1 MVYTIEQW
9 HDDTIAQFLRCDS
22 AKCRLERCCLDGDPD
37 DIKVSIEPVGDL
49 HRCLEGPERLTL
61 DTQPLGIVIPA
72 AGPHEQGHRMT
83 SLCERAAHETADPT
97 RSEYRM
103 SHRPPPSTLC
113 APFYTA
119 TARPGGVTDANSG
132 MHRSWFV
139 NQRSACGGKRW
150 RYWHPMRRRQTD
162 DESGASHIPSIR
174 LI

>member
-37 DIKVSIEPVGDL
+37 DIKVSIEPIGDL

-61 DTQPLGIVIPA
+61 DTQPLGVVVFTS
-72 AGPHEQGHRMT
+72 GSHEQGHWM
-83 SLCERAAHETADPT
+83 SGLCERAAHETADPT
-97 RSEYRM
+97 RSENRM

-119 TARPGGVTDANSG
+119 SPKPEGERCTEPRVTGPSRAPRSSWREGLVCRVEPAN
-132 MHRSWFV
+132 
-139 NQRSACGGKRW
+139 
-150 RYWHPMRRRQTD
+150 T
-162 DESGASHIPSIR
+162 PSPIEDR
-174 LI
+174 